1 MRSPAGWRSGRRR
14 RRSGASSSSAAA
26 TSPGSRAGST
36 SGSVTSAPQ
45 GSASGG
51 PTAWWVRG
59 RRWMSTRSGS
69 WSAVRRRCARGRP
82 ARVRREE
89 RIGTAMTSTTPRLA
103 PVELPSFGRSATRPV
118 LPDASYAGRL
128 ARLRARASDA
138 GYSHIIVYADR
149 EHSANLSFLTGF
161 DPRFEEAVLIVRV
174 ASDDDPAI
182 LVGNECWGLAGSA
195 PLPMRRHRYQ
205 ELSLPSQP
213 RDRSESFPAILAA
226 EGIGARSR
234 VGVVGWKP
242 LWRPELL
249 DVPSYLA
256 DDLRSC
262 VAGGGSVTNATS
274 LLIDPADGLRIVNE
288 VEQLA

>member
-1 MRSPAGWRSGRRR
+1 MG
-14 RRSGASSSSAAA
+14 
-26 TSPGSRAGST
+26 
-36 SGSVTSAPQ
+36 
-45 GSASGG
+45 GSA
-51 PTAWWVRG
+51 
-59 RRWMSTRSGS
+59 
-69 WSAVRRRCARGRP
+69 
-82 ARVRREE
+82 
-89 RIGTAMTSTTPRLA
+89 
-103 PVELPSFGRSATRPV
+103 
-118 LPDASYAGRL
+118 RL
-128 ARLRARASDA
+128 ARVDLPDFGLPGVRPEISAAEYASRVETMRARAHA
-138 GYSHIIVYADR
+138 RGYDRIVVYADR

-182 LVGNECWGLAGSA
+182 LVGNECWGLARSA

-274 LLIDPADGLRIVNE
+274 LLIDPADGL
-288 VEQLA
+288 